1 MYRYISSSKRPSI
14 PLANPDLKRELKKQ
28 LLSMSA
34 RSFEFFAGDF
44 LVYVGLEAVSVTRF
58 VGDGGIDASG
68 DLVAGMFRIPTGIQ
82 VKRHRNNVQRPDID
96 KFIGALSGRFSQGM
110 FMTTADYAPAA
121 LKKASASVPRV
132 LTLNGEQVI
141 SVMIEHSLG
150 LRTLPN
156 NPEKLDINP
165 DYFTSFEAMK
175 GLLSHQINESRE
187 KYGLAPSPY
196 GSDITTDEQT
206 IELKPEEDLISLN
219 ALAYALRV
227 DPTSIRRWVEN
238 ERLQPDVSQAA
249 GERSSYY
256 FRRDRIE
263 HIRMSLGLENIPTSS
278 DEWKQEFLDFA
289 KSRNLTKSYKP
300 VMLKVFFNLIDR
312 EGKVKI
318 DELVKEFRDYYV
330 QRVNSGKPLEV
341 GNSPLTNPM
350 KPSDNAIKRLIVI
363 YPLDRFLIKNFM
375 EYFPEEGIL
384 RIAPQLWQ
392 ELRYYEVIDALKSA
406 EEQINYYYSRLRKD
420 ETSSQNTPPT

>member
-1 MYRYISSSKRPSI
+1 MHRYVSSSKHSSI
-14 PLANPDLKRELKKQ
+14 PPVNPDIKHELKKQ

-110 FMTTADYAPAA
+110 FMTTADYAPGA
-121 LKKASASVPRV
+121 LLKASASVPRV

-141 SVMIEHSLG
+141 SVMIEHGLG

-175 GLLSHQINESRE
+175 GLLSHQIKESRE
-187 KYGLAPSPY
+187 KYGSAPSPN

-238 ERLQPDVSQAA
+238 ETLRPAISQIT

-256 FRRDRIE
+256 FRRDQVE
-263 HIRMSLGLENIPTSS
+263 EIRMSLGLENIPTSS

-289 KSRNLTKSYKP
+289 RSRNLSKSYKP
-300 VMLKVFFNLIDR
+300 VMIKAIFKLVDR

-318 DELVKEFRDYYV
+318 DDLVREFRNYYE
-330 QRVNSGKPLEV
+330 QRVNAGQPLESN
-341 GNSPLTNPM
+341 NSLMAHPTTA
-350 KPSDNAIKRLIVI
+350 SDNAVKRLII
-363 YPLDRFLIKNFM
+363 TNPLDRFLIKNFM

-392 ELRYYEVIDALKSA
+392 ELHYYEVVDALKSA
-406 EEQINYYYSRLRKD
+406 DEQISYYEVRNGKK
-420 ETSSQNTPPT
+420 